1 MQKIDKNYDT
11 ILSTKYKKW
20 VDNLEEKGKPHPES
34 RTYYDDIV
42 MELYRC
48 QKGVCAYTEKFI
60 CPPSLYKSGNWING
74 NYKTT
79 DEAEFTR
86 TDHAGELEH
95 FDHHLKKTKYWLWD
109 NLFMIDARINGLK
122 SDEDIVYYLKPDL
135 KDYSPEKYFDYD
147 ENTHRF
153 VPNTELD
160 EIEKKEIKHM
170 IDNIFYLNHGVIL
183 NDRRDFIN
191 ELRSKIDKKLPFK
204 FDRFFTATRMCLDEI
219 VLEQRMH
226 TYNL

>member
-20 VDNLEEKGKPHPES
+20 VDNLEDKNKKHPDS

-60 CPPSLYKSGNWING
+60 CVPSLYELSNWTDG
-74 NYKTT
+74 NYKTN
-79 DEAEFTR
+79 DEAEFNR

-95 FDHHLKKTKYWLWD
+95 FDPHLKKDKYWLWS
-109 NLFMIDARINGLK
+109 NLFMIDSTINSRK
-122 SDEDIVYYLKPDL
+122 SSKDIVYYLKPDS

-147 ENTHRF
+147 EETHRF
-153 VPNTELD
+153 VPNTDLD
-160 EIEKKEIKHM
+160 IEKRTEIKDM
-170 IDNIFYLNHGVIL
+170 IDNVFYLNHGVIL

-191 ELRSKIDKKLPFK
+191 ELKAKINNKSDYK
-204 FDRFFTATRMCLDEI
+204 FDRFFTATKMCLENI
-219 VLEQRMH
+219 LP
-226 TYNL
+226 

>member
-1 MQKIDKNYDT
+1 MQKINKNYDT

-60 CPPSLYKSGNWING
+60 CPSSLYESENWIDG
-74 NYKTT
+74 DYKIT
-79 DEAEFTR
+79 DDAEFKR

-95 FDHHLKKTKYWLWD
+95 FDHNSKNDKYWLWG
-109 NLFMIDARINGLK
+109 NLFMIDATINSRK
-122 SDEDIVYYLKPDL
+122 SNRDIVYYLKPDSEH
-135 KDYSPEKYFDYD
+135 YSPEKYFDYD
-147 ENTHRF
+147 EVTHRF
-153 VPNTELD
+153 IPNTELD
-160 EIEKKEIKHM
+160 EIERKEIKNM
-170 IDNIFYLNHGVIL
+170 IDNVFYLNHGVIL

-191 ELRSKIDKKLPFK
+191 ELRSKIEKKSPFK
-204 FDRFFTATRMCLDEI
+204 FDRFFTATKICLGEI
-219 VLEQRMH
+219 DSE
-226 TYNL
+226 